1 MQKTLITGATGH
13 LGGRVANLLLERQ
26 GGENVAILSRHP
38 SGDTT
43 TDFRS
48 RGVDVREG
56 DYGKPE
62 ELKRAFDG
70 IEVLYFVSSSD
81 VENRLTQHR
90 NVVEAAKQAGVK
102 HILYTSSV
110 RETEGPD
117 TVLHPIVDAHKQTED
132 WIKESG
138 IDYTILRHNLYAEV
152 APLFIGSKD
161 QLLQSKTVYLPAG
174 DGRVALA
181 PREDLAEAAAVILAD
196 PSTYRNQTLS
206 LNGSE
211 RVTFNEVAEMLGQI
225 TDEDISYVSP
235 DREEFRKTMQG
246 YGVPDDAI
254 WMTDVFST
262 GIAQGEFAGPSDDLE
277 KILGRK
283 TRSLREFFR
292 SAYA

>member
-81 VENRLTQHR
+81 VENRLTQHK
-90 NVVEAAKQAGVK
+90 NVVEAAKHAGVK

-181 PREDLAEAAAVILAD
+181 PREDLAEAAAIILAD
-196 PSTYRNQTLS
+196 PSRYRNQTLS

-211 RVTFNEVAEMLGQI
+211 RVTFGEVATMLGDI
-225 TDEDISYVSP
+225 TDKDISYVSP

-283 TRSLREFFR
+283 TQSLREFFR

>member
-13 LGGRVANLLLERQ
+13 LGGRVAQLLLDRK
-26 GGENVAILSRHP
+26 GANNLAILSRHP
-38 SGDTT
+38 SGATT

-56 DYGKPE
+56 DYANSA
-62 ELKRAFDG
+62 ELREAFRG

-81 VENRLTQHR
+81 VENRLAQHR
-90 NVVEAAKQAGVK
+90 NVVEAAKQAGVE

-110 RETEGPD
+110 RKTEGPA

-132 WIKESG
+132 WIKGSG

-152 APLFIGSKD
+152 APLFIGDRD
-161 QLLQSKTVYLPAG
+161 QLRQSKTVYLPAQ

-181 PREDLAEAAAVILAD
+181 PRADLAEAAAIILSD
-196 PSTYRNQTLS
+196 PRAYRNQTLS

-211 RVTFNEVAEMLGQI
+211 AVTFGEVADMLSDI
-225 TDEDISYVSP
+225 TGEKINYVSP
-235 DREEFRKTMQG
+235 EREEFRQTMQG

-254 WMTDVFST
+254 WMTDIFST
-262 GIAQGEFAGPSDDLE
+262 GIAQGEFAGPADDLE
-277 KILGRK
+277 SILGRK
-283 TRSLREFFR
+283 TQSLRDFFR
-292 SAYA
+292 GTYA

>member
-1 MQKTLITGATGH
+1 MQKTLVTGATGH
-13 LGGRVANLLLERQ
+13 LGGRVANLLLQRH
-26 GGENVAILSRHP
+26 GAENVAILSRHP

-43 TDFRS
+43 KDFRS

-56 DYGKPE
+56 DYGNPE
-62 ELKRAFDG
+62 ELQRAFDG

-81 VENRLTQHR
+81 VENRLTQHK
-90 NVVEAAKQAGVK
+90 NVVEAARQAGVK

-117 TVLHPIVDAHKQTED
+117 TVLHPIVNAHKQTED

-152 APLFIGSKD
+152 APLFIGPRD
-161 QLLQSKTVYLPAG
+161 QLLQSKTVYLPAE

-181 PREDLAEAAAVILAD
+181 PREDLAEAAAIILAD
-196 PSTYRNQTLS
+196 PSQYRNRILS

-211 RVTFNEVAEMLGQI
+211 LVTFGEIAGMLANI
-225 TDEDISYVSP
+225 TGEDITYVSP
-235 DREEFRKTMQG
+235 DRDKFRKTMQG
-246 YGVPDDAI
+246 YGVPDGAI

-277 KILGRK
+277 KVLGRK
-283 TRSLREFFR
+283 TRSLRDFFR
-292 SAYA
+292 DTYA